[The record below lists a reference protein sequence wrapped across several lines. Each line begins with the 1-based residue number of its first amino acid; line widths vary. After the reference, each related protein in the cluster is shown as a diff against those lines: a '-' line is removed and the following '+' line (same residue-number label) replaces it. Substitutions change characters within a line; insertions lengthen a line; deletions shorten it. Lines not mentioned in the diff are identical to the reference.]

1 MYTLYMSVAIPVK
14 KKRLVLLDAHAII
27 HRAYHALPEFTTTT
41 GEPTGALY
49 GIATM
54 LMKAI
59 TDLKPD
65 YIVAAYDLPGGTFRH
80 DVYTNYKAGR
90 GQADES
96 LVKQFKTSRDLL
108 SAFSVP
114 LYDYPG
120 FEADDILGTIVEQ
133 TKNEKK
139 LEIVIVTGDMDTLQL
154 VDKERVKV
162 FTLRKGI
169 NDTVLYDEK
178 TVLER
183 YQFSPRSLPDYKG
196 LRGDPSDNIIGVPG
210 IGDKTATLLITK
222 YKTIEKMFVALEKN
236 EQEYKVVGITER
248 IQKLL
253 LEHKDEAFF
262 SKELATIRLDA
273 PIDFSLPVTTYR
285 EGVRIEDIRAFL
297 IKMEFRSLVPRVEK
311 VFNASAPDTT
321 ISKNIKTKTLVEEQP
336 EETIVLDDEKF
347 ERLALALWLLDST
360 KTDIQK
366 NDVIHFAGA
375 KNVKEAEE
383 KIVNAIHTSN
393 LSFVYDS
400 VELPLIPLVKEMSA
414 NGVLLDV
421 QYLDSLSKEY
431 HKKEAQ
437 LQKDIWKLAGHE
449 FNISSPK
456 QLGDVLYDELTLIP
470 EGKIKL
476 KKTAGGAR
484 STRESELDKLRGTHP
499 IVEKILEYREI
510 TKLLSTYIDV
520 IPKLVGKDRR
530 LHARFNQRGAVTGR
544 FSSENP
550 NMQNLP
556 IKSELGKNIR
566 NAFIAEKGCS
576 LVSFDYSQVEL
587 RVAALLS
594 QDKTLLQIFNDG
606 KDVHS
611 AVAARVFGV
620 EEHEVSYEMRRR
632 AKIINFGI
640 LYGMG
645 VSALKQNLGTDRS
658 EAQAFYDAYFLQFSR
673 LSEYLEETREFAR
686 THGYTETLFGRR
698 RMFKDISSRIPF
710 IRATAER
717 MAINAPIQGT
727 ATADIIKLALLH
739 VDEAIAASGWRDSV
753 RLIMQVHDELVYEV
767 KNEIVNDFILQAQS
781 KMEHVVPEKF
791 LKGKTS
797 VPLIVGVAVG
807 ESYGTLVDRKLSQ
820 HKNELK

>member
-1 MYTLYMSVAIPVK
+1 MIAKST

-27 HRAYHALPEFTTTT
+27 HRAYHALPEFTTST

-49 GIATM
+49 GIVMM
-54 LMKAI
+54 LLKAI
-59 TDLKPD
+59 TDLHPD
-65 YIVAAYDLPGGTFRH
+65 YVVAAYDLPGGTFRH

-90 GQADES
+90 AQADES

-108 SAFSVP
+108 SAFAVP
-114 LYDYPG
+114 MYDYPG

-133 TKNEKK
+133 TKKK
-139 LEIVIVTGDMDTLQL
+139 KDLELIIVTGDMDTLQL
-154 VDKERVKV
+154 VDGERVKV

-178 TVLER
+178 TVMER
-183 YQFSPRSLPDYKG
+183 YQFLPLSLPDYKG

-210 IGDKTATLLITK
+210 IGDKTATRLIER
-222 YKTIEKMFVALEKN
+222 YQTIEKMYTVLEKN
-236 EQEYKVVGITER
+236 DQAYKDIGITER

-262 SKELATIRLDA
+262 SKELATIRRDA
-273 PIDFSLPVTTYR
+273 PIDFTIPTQTYR
-285 EGVRIEDIRAFL
+285 EGVRVGDIQSFL
-297 IKMEFRSLVPRVEK
+297 LSMEFRSLIPRVHTVFSVSETFSENEK
-311 VFNASAPDTT
+311 
-321 ISKNIKTKTLVEEQP
+321 QR
-336 EETIVLDDEKF
+336 EETDNTSVAKKEVTIDEKKF
-347 ERLALALWLLDST
+347 EKLALALWLLDST
-360 KTDIQK
+360 KTNIQK
-366 NDVIHFAGA
+366 NDIVHFAGT
-375 KNVKEAEE
+375 NNLSEAQDS
-383 KIVNAIHTSN
+383 ILNAIQTNN
-393 LSFVYDS
+393 LSFVYES
-400 VELPLIPLVKEMSA
+400 IELPLLPLVKEMSD
-414 NGVLLDV
+414 NGVLVDV
-421 QYLDSLSKEY
+421 EYLDALSKQY
-431 HKKEAQ
+431 HEKEVQ

-456 QLGDVLYDELTLIP
+456 QLGDVLYDELGLEP

-484 STRESELDKLRGTHP
+484 STRESELDKLRTIHP
-499 IVEKILEYREI
+499 IIEKILEYREI

-520 IPKLVGKDRR
+520 IPNLVGEDGR
-530 LHARFNQRGAVTGR
+530 LHATFNQRGAVTGR

-566 NAFIAEKGCS
+566 NAFVAEKDCV
-576 LVSFDYSQVEL
+576 LVSFDYSQIEL
-587 RVAALLS
+587 RIAAFLS

-606 KDVHS
+606 KDVHA
-611 AVAARVFGV
+611 AVASRVFNV
-620 EEHEVSYEMRRR
+620 PEEKVSYEMRRR

-645 VSALKQNLGTDRS
+645 VNALKQNLGTNRA
-658 EAQAFYDAYFLQFSR
+658 EAQAFYDAYFLQFPR
-673 LSEYLEETREFAR
+673 LAEYLEETKEFAR
-686 THGYTETLFGRR
+686 SHGYTETLFGRR

-727 ATADIIKLALLH
+727 ATADIIKLALQN
-739 VDEAIAASGWRDSV
+739 VDKALQKHTWKDSV

-767 KNEIVNDFILQAQS
+767 KEKLCHEFIALAEE
-781 KMEHVVPEKF
+781 KMEQVIPKKF
-791 LKGKTS
+791 LQGKIA
-797 VPLIVGVAVG
+797 VPLKVGVAVG
-807 ESYGTLVDRKLSQ
+807 KSYGTLEDR
-820 HKNELK
+820 